1 MQSEEIKNNLA
12 KLIALRIVDD
22 REMVVDFLRSRTD
35 YSIPEDSS
43 NKYLASVL
51 SDMTFDEKK
60 QEKLAKLLSKDVE
73 YANVVLTAATIA
85 TLKIIAVVATVVG
98 AGASVASGIRA
109 SQEARESAISGL
121 TLQQVDYDKQIV
133 ENRANRSKEFFAT
146 ILKNEREIQEQK
158 RQAVSKETQKNLIY
172 LVIFIAILT
181 ASFALILK
189 KIKWLHLPIYHPIH
203 QAHQLQA

>member
-12 KLIALRIVDD
+12 KLLALRIVDD

-189 KIKWLHLPIYHPIH
+189 K
-203 QAHQLQA
+203 